1 MTGLFFVFNSK
12 TENYFSSTASASGAS
27 TGGSIVSTEPA
38 EVVVDSATGAK
49 SEGEPWTTVSP
60 TTVPSETTPSETMV
74 PSRMGEPTTV
84 SPEANTGEPTMF
96 WPQQGETADSPI
108 GADDTIEIAIGAGAE
123 TEATPHPHDGAATTG
138 AGAGV
143 AAAQQGAGVTAAQ
156 QGAGAAGLAQQVVAA
171 GVAGGQQFLACA
183 RRPSKRPLKS

>member
-108 GADDTIEIAIGAGAE
+108 GAE